1 MINKNAKSL
10 IQSVGQSIGKSIG
23 IILFSMP
30 MLVQAETA
38 GIVQQPVSS
47 LPSASSQLLQI
58 LLALGLVIA
67 MIYALAWFLKR
78 FSNQGSLA
86 NSPIKVISSTSMG
99 TREKIVLAEVNGQQ
113 ILLGVTAHSINTLQ
127 SFDKTELEELEANQ
141 NHTEAVVDFKAKLAS
156 LMAVNKK
163 PV

>member
-1 MINKNAKSL
+1 MKNKNAQYLIASL
-10 IQSVGQSIGKSIG
+10 ASLLMAMPVWSQS
-23 IILFSMP
+23 
-30 MLVQAETA
+30 ETA
-38 GIVQQPVSS
+38 GIAQQPVSG

-78 FSNQGSLA
+78 FSKQGSLA
-86 NSPIKVISSTSMG
+86 NSPIKIISSTSMG

-113 ILLGVTAHSINTLQ
+113 LLLGVTAHSINTLQ
-127 SFDKTELEELEANQ
+127 SFDKDDLEELELNQ
-141 NHTEAVVDFKAKLAS
+141 NRTEAVVDFKAKLAS